1 MAKIHPMAV
10 VDPKAELDGDVAVGP
25 FCTIGP
31 KVRIGSGTR
40 LISHVVIDNRTT
52 IGRNNLFH
60 PYSVIGGAPQDLT
73 YRGED
78 TSLEI
83 GDGNTFRE
91 SVTINIGTEKG
102 ANIFGDGVTRVGD
115 GNLIMVGVHVAH
127 DCQIGSRNILSNNV
141 GLSGHVVIGSNVAVM
156 GLVGIHQFVTV
167 GDLAYLTGMSRINHD
182 VPPFLKVSSDDRV
195 RALNETGLQ
204 RAGFQQEDIDALDMA
219 ARKLFFNRKENFAR
233 ALARFDSK
241 NGINPHVKTLVEFL
255 RRRDKGVFGR
265 YLESLRR
272 K

>member
-1 MAKIHPMAV
+1 MVKIHPMSV
-10 VDPKAELDGDVAVGP
+10 VDPKAELDGDVEVGP
-25 FCTIGP
+25 FCIIGP
-31 KVRIGSGTR
+31 KVRIGSGSR

-52 IGRNNLFH
+52 IGRNNTFH
-60 PYSVIGGAPQDLT
+60 PHSVIGGAPQDLS

-78 TSLEI
+78 TALQI

-91 SVTINIGTEKG
+91 AVTVNIGTEKG
-102 ANIFGDGVTRVGD
+102 AGIFGDGVTRIGD
-115 GNLIMVGVHVAH
+115 HNLIMVNVHIAH

-167 GDLAYLTGMSRINHD
+167 GDLSYLTGMSRINHD
-182 VPPFLKVSSDDRV
+182 VPPFLKVSSDDQV

-204 RAGFQQEDIDALDMA
+204 RAGFGAEDIEALDHA
-219 ARKLFFNRKENFAR
+219 TRKLFFNRKETFAK
-233 ALARFDSK
+233 ALAEFDST
-241 NGINPHVKTLVEFL
+241 NGINPHVKTLVDFL